1 MEERFLR
8 QNGLIGEENTR
19 KLERAR
25 VALIGL
31 GGVGGACAE
40 ALVRCGVGHLLFMDG
55 DVFSA
60 SNLNRQLLCTEENL
74 GRSKAEEAKKRALA
88 VRRDCEVLA
97 YTEWLDESTLERLD
111 AFAPDYVIDAVD
123 RVTSKLLIIRYCRER
138 GIPHVSCMGT
148 GNRLDASA
156 FRTGTAADTAG
167 CGCPLAK
174 VMRHELARIGAL
186 DTPVVYSAEFPVKT
200 GDRTPM
206 SISFVPPAAGFLLAG
221 QAVRTLLGL

>member
-19 KLERAR
+19 KLTEAR

-31 GGVGGACAE
+31 GGVGGACVE
-40 ALVRCGVGHLLFMDG
+40 ALTRCGVGHLLFMDG

-60 SNLNRQLLCTEENL
+60 SNLNRQLLCTEEDL
-74 GRSKAEEAKKRALA
+74 GKSKAEAARERAL
-88 VRRDCEVLA
+88 RIRSGCDVLA
-97 YTEWLDESTLERLD
+97 VTEWLDEGTLDVLD
-111 AFAPDYVIDAVD
+111 GFSPDYVIDAVD
-123 RVTSKLLIIRYCRER
+123 RVTSKLLIIRYCREK

-156 FRTGTAADTAG
+156 FRIGTAADTAG
-167 CGCPLAK
+167 CGCPLART
-174 VMRHELARIGAL
+174 MRHELARMGAL
-186 DTPVVYSAEFPVKT
+186 DTPVLYSTEMPVKT
-200 GDRTPM
+200 GERTPM

-221 QAVRTLLGL
+221 HAVRSLLGL